1 MTGAELSQ
9 ALSALGLSQR
19 AAGAA
24 LGSDPRTV
32 RRWVA
37 GECPVPQPV
46 ALLVGALLT
55 LKACGLT

>member
-1 MTGAELSQ
+1 MTATEFSQ

-19 AAGAA
+19 AAGPA

-32 RRWVA
+32 RRWA
-37 GECPVPQPV
+37 SGECPVPRPV